1 MVPTTENGMIIRLDA
16 LKALAD
22 TLADAINNCDS
33 MRDMAALSRQYRET
47 VREIDLIEG
56 GETEENEVAVVIRRR
71 QSSADE

>member
-1 MVPTTENGMIIRLDA
+1 MIIRLDA

-71 QSSADE
+71 QSGADE

>member
-1 MVPTTENGMIIRLDA
+1 MVPTTEDGMIIRLDA

-71 QSSADE
+71 QSGSDE

>member
-1 MVPTTENGMIIRLDA
+1 MVPTTEDGMIVRLDA

-71 QSSADE
+71 QSGTDE